1 MPHHAAMGFK
11 MTHALKTHQNQ
22 YDVAAMLANCR
33 QYWLNY
39 SQAPHSDGPIAVYR
53 TGVPH
58 HQLNGVIHMNAAS
71 DDEIR
76 EVVSQLSDLPSVW
89 WVGPDSYPTA
99 AEDVISA
106 GAKLSATLPVM
117 AIQLHK
123 LAQRP
128 IPSPHWTI
136 VRLQE
141 GAALFPWVQSYSEA
155 VGARK
160 EDIATMLRVEQNR
173 SDAPGQLTRFAAF
186 SDGEIV
192 GTSELF
198 VHEGIAGIY
207 LVSTKKSH
215 RCRGIGTALT
225 HAASMAGREL
235 GLDVATL
242 QASSSGYPI
251 YKKLG
256 FEDVASYDLL
266 TFDTA
271 EVLEEGGSVAAAP
284 CPEPT
289 TSFFG

>member
-1 MPHHAAMGFK
+1 MPHQTAMGFQ
-11 MTHALKTHQNQ
+11 MTHAIKTKQKQ
-22 YDVAAMLANCR
+22 FDVAAMLANCR

-39 SQAPHSDGPIAVYR
+39 SQAVHTNGPIAVYR

-58 HQLNGVIHMNAAS
+58 HQLNGVIHMSAPKPGA
-71 DDEIR
+71 IR

-89 WVGPDSYPTA
+89 WIGPDSYPA
-99 AEDVISA
+99 AARDVVNA
-106 GAKLSATLPVM
+106 GARQVGTIPVM
-117 AIQLHK
+117 ALPLEK
-123 LAQRP
+123 LRP
-128 IPSPHWTI
+128 MPTSSPHWTI

-141 GAALFPWVQSYSEA
+141 GAALVPWVHSYSQS

-173 SDAPGQLTRFAAF
+173 CDAPGQLTRFAAF

-207 LVSTKKSH
+207 LVTTQESH

-225 HAASMAGREL
+225 HAACMAGLER

-242 QASSSGYPI
+242 QATSSGYPV

-271 EVLEEGGSVAAAP
+271 EVLEEGGSVAASP
-284 CPEPT
+284 CRDPV